1 MKGSAI
7 ARLVLSIIIG
17 AVIGL
22 VLFMINWGLC
32 GLISAG
38 VVALIAAILV
48 YGLMGQNSLK
58 SLIAIIVFIIVG
70 IMYFYLLAFVSDG
83 NSMFVMFLVNFLPFG
98 ILIFLISLM
107 NEINQANATAEQNS
121 VEQVTEKN
129 QNSDTDLI

>member
-1 MKGSAI
+1 MKGSTI

-38 VVALIAAILV
+38 VVALIAAMLV
-48 YGLMGQNSLK
+48 YGLMGQNTLK
-58 SLIAIIVFIIVG
+58 GLIATIVFIIVG
-70 IMYFYLLAFVSDG
+70 IIYFYLIAVVGDG

-98 ILIFLISLM
+98 ILIFLISLI
-107 NEINQANATAEQNS
+107 NEINQANATADQNS
-121 VEQVTEKN
+121 VEKYTEKN
-129 QNSDTDLI
+129 KSSDTDLI